1 MDDSLLLRFYISR
14 EKQRIADNEKT
25 FNLTMKR
32 PFPSWEVV
40 ELRRFRRLYNSG
52 RFHIR
57 LMLHKFRSNGEPVL
71 IIMHPE
77 DAIRSISQIAVNKSI
92 DIKELEHRGDDLVNS
107 SNIVQE
113 LLNSLDTLDCSNNRY
128 VFLRCEGFSAFWEVL
143 GCQSPLKDEPC
154 SRNSSRP
161 STPHSVID
169 LSVTDNVHVIEPVS
183 PVNNQS
189 FINLHTQPTP
199 ASSHLVS

>member
-1 MDDSLLLRFYISR
+1 MASANRCFKRKSTTWAMV
-14 EKQRIADNEKT
+14 QQT
-25 FNLTMKR
+25 FK
-32 PFPSWEVV
+32 SYWW
-40 ELRRFRRLYNSG
+40 
-52 RFHIR
+52 
-57 LMLHKFRSNGEPVL
+57 SN
-71 IIMHPE
+71 
-77 DAIRSISQIAVNKSI
+77 D
-92 DIKELEHRGDDLVNS
+92 
-107 SNIVQE
+107 
-113 LLNSLDTLDCSNNRY
+113 
-128 VFLRCEGFSAFWEVL
+128 EGFSAFWEVL